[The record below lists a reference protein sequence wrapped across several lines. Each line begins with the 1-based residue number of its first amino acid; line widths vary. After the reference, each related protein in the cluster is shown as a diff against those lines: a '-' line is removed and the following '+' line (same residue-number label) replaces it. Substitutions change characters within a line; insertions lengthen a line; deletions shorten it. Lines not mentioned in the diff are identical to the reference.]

1 MSTQVKCYPG
11 YQRINAQL
19 KPLGEVKK
27 SLKVRFSRNAQV
39 RRLDYVGGA
48 LDFHVDGVVLPA
60 PDPDSVENLVGGI
73 AKRIGCKTPPVDEGL
88 LAEFCVFV
96 RDWLRQNLN
105 PLEHGVDVSVESWL
119 AGSSYPEWRKRQL
132 MKCWCD
138 HDKTIPANHA
148 QRVRM
153 ARCLSFIKREWYDK
167 YKEARCINSRTDWY
181 KTCTGPYIHVIEE
194 VVYRQIP
201 AFIKH
206 IPVLDRPK
214 LLLELFGEG
223 CTVFTSDHTSFEAH
237 LSSHFQKACEIQL
250 YCYMLQNVHLGQQ
263 VVDLLERAQCGVNRC
278 SFFSRTSPVDVS
290 VMGTRMSGDMCTSL
304 GNGFSNLMLM
314 LFCCSKTGAKC
325 KGFVE
330 GDDGIFA
337 VRGQIPTPELF
348 ARLGFNIKM
357 RVDPEPAS
365 ADFCGNVFDSIE
377 LVNVPD
383 VLKQLAKFGWS
394 MSEYRFGTHEQRRAL
409 LRAKAQSA
417 LSSWAGCPVLQE
429 LAVSLMR
436 LLGPGRLIFDD
447 RWTQEH
453 TVVSTSPRPVGP
465 RTRALLETKYGLS
478 VLTQL
483 EIERQFREMDSL
495 GPVFLHG
502 VDFPAAW
509 YREFNRVDVHC
520 LHELRYTRRQL
531 RDY

>member
-1 MSTQVKCYPG
+1 VSTQIRCYPG
-11 YQRINAQL
+11 YQRADAPL
-19 KPLGEVKK
+19 KPLGPVKA
-27 SLKVRFSRNAQV
+27 SLKVRYSRNAKV
-39 RRLDYVGGA
+39 RRLDYVGA
-48 LDFHVDGVVLPA
+48 SLDFHVDGVVLPA
-60 PDPDSVENLVGGI
+60 PDPDSVDNLIGGVC
-73 AKRIGCKTPPVDEGL
+73 KRIGCRTPEIDPVL
-88 LAEFCVFV
+88 LGEFTEFV
-96 RDWLRQNLN
+96 QGWLRQNLH
-105 PLEHGVDVSVESWL
+105 PLEYDADVSVESWL

-138 HDKTIPANHA
+138 HDKSIPTNHA

-181 KTCTGPYIHVIEE
+181 KNCTGPYIHAIEE
-194 VVYRQIP
+194 VVYRLIP

-237 LSSHFQKACEIQL
+237 LSSIFQRACEIQL
-250 YCYMLQNVHLGQQ
+250 YRYMLQNVFRGEM
-263 VVDLLERAQCGVNRC
+263 VVDLLERAQCGINRC
-278 SFFSRTSPVDVS
+278 SFFSRTSPIDVS
-290 VMGTRMSGDMCTSL
+290 VSGTRMSGDMCTSL

-314 LFCCSKTGAKC
+314 LFCCSKVGSQC

-337 VRGQIPTPELF
+337 VKGPIPQPELF

-365 ADFCGNVFDSIE
+365 ADFCGNVFDSVE

-383 VLKQLAKFGWS
+383 VLKMLVKFGWS
-394 MSEYRFGTHEQRRAL
+394 MSEFRFGTREQRSAL

-429 LAVSLMR
+429 LALSLMR

-453 TVVSTSPRPVGP
+453 TAAVVSPRPVGL
-465 RTRALLETKYGLS
+465 RTRSLLEKKYGLS

-483 EIERQFREMDSL
+483 AIEKQFRDMDRL
-495 GPVFLHG
+495 GSVCLTG
-502 VDFPAAW
+502 VDFPAPW
-509 YREFNRVDVHC
+509 CKEFNRVVVHC
-520 LHELRYTRRQL
+520 ARALRYNRRQQ
-531 RDY
+531 RCY